1 MTHSLLLC
9 AFVVFTHAATHRK
22 IQADKEEDASIGKH
36 RGGGG
41 VCVGGAG
48 VVVCVRASGS
58 TIRMHIVCGKL
69 VPTAGGFSSPVRG
82 RRGERA

>member
-1 MTHSLLLC
+1 MRFYLVVLLGAGKRTQQL
-9 AFVVFTHAATHRK
+9 HRE

-41 VCVGGAG
+41 LRVGGAG
-48 VVVCVRASGS
+48 VVVCVRAIGG

-69 VPTAGGFSSPVRG
+69 LPTGGFSSL
-82 RRGERA
+82 EKAS